1 MAMDVLACG
10 LLHEIRKTN
19 AKLMTRAII
28 FSLMAMTA
36 TFTQAQTLVKVT
48 NITITENDQVLE
60 GASVTA
66 EMPKGEGS
74 DRIILYADQNIAAD
88 TWIKVNTHN
97 VRRSSLKDGAVN
109 MMFEIDLVVNGK
121 KDNRRVERIFYAG
134 QERKTRISEKFT
146 IKKGLDMRVIT
157 VSYDAE
163 IL

>member
-1 MAMDVLACG
+1 MIRALLFG
-10 LLHEIRKTN
+10 LL
-19 AKLMTRAII
+19 AII
-28 FSLMAMTA
+28 A
-36 TFTQAQTLVKVT
+36 TFTQAQTLVKIT
-48 NITITENDQVLE
+48 NITITENEQVLQ
-60 GASVTA
+60 GADVTA
-66 EMPKGEGS
+66 EMPKGEGT
-74 DRIILYADQNIAAD
+74 DRLILYAGQNMTAD

>member
-1 MAMDVLACG
+1 MRALFFSP
-10 LLHEIRKTN
+10 L
-19 AKLMTRAII
+19 AII
-28 FSLMAMTA
+28 A

-48 NITITENDQVLE
+48 NITVTENEQVLQ
-60 GASVTA
+60 GANVTA
-66 EMPKGEGS
+66 EMPKGEGT
-74 DRIILYADQNIAAD
+74 DRIILYAGQNITAE

-97 VRRSSLKDGAVN
+97 VRRSSLKDGAGN